1 MSDLVRR
8 IRDGIMDGWSYDHP
22 CLDGD
27 LANEA
32 ADALE
37 ARDKTIAELVA
48 AIDEGV
54 QVSTPELMD
63 WVADRLVLVY
73 HESQNVDYV
82 QSLRS
87 RAKKLRLASSKAQSK
102 DKAE

>member
-8 IRDGIMDGWSYDHP
+8 IRDGIMDGWSADYP
-22 CLDGD
+22 CLDGE

-48 AIDEGV
+48 ALERIAFEGRQDRERV
-54 QVSTPELMD
+54 IASALGYINAGGKHPNDRTIAA
-63 WVADRLVLVY
+63 VAI
-73 HESQNVDYV
+73 SQ
-82 QSLRS
+82 
-87 RAKKLRLASSKAQSK
+87 AKSK
-102 DKAE
+102 DKTE